1 MRSNKQNIYEQLNKW
16 WGNPNQEINIE
27 ILKQL
32 PKARIDN
39 FMKESGLSYFE
50 VFIESELEDIMD
62 EVEADNIRLVRVKYG
77 TKIPKDS
84 DYYNKRLT
92 PEEIK
97 EHDGN
102 FGIVL
107 GYNHIR
113 GKSLACVDIDGIKI
127 KKLNKT
133 QRQQLPRD

>member
-50 VFIESELEDIMD
+50 VFIESELADIMD
-62 EVEADNIRLVRVKYG
+62 EVEADMGLEPI
-77 TKIPKDS
+77 
-84 DYYNKRLT
+84 
-92 PEEIK
+92 EE
-97 EHDGN
+97 
-102 FGIVL
+102 
-107 GYNHIR
+107 
-113 GKSLACVDIDGIKI
+113 
-127 KKLNKT
+127 
-133 QRQQLPRD
+133 

>member
-50 VFIESELEDIMD
+50 VFIESELADIMD
-62 EVEADNIRLVRVKYG
+62 EVEADNIRLVRVKHG
-77 TKIPKDS
+77 TKIPQDTN
-84 DYYNKRLT
+84 Y
-92 PEEIK
+92 
-97 EHDGN
+97 
-102 FGIVL
+102 
-107 GYNHIR
+107 
-113 GKSLACVDIDGIKI
+113 
-127 KKLNKT
+127 
-133 QRQQLPRD
+133 